1 MAIEIEASSR
11 NDGARSRHLEVVS
24 MHLRTV
30 RFAGSP
36 EDLGRAIS
44 AFEQVSAPVRRQPG
58 CAAVALLADRQAG
71 KGVVAS
77 YWETEEAMNASEEAA
92 ASARAKTAAEHGLQ
106 VVDVERYEVT
116 LLERRHPLKAGTFAR
131 LISAQVAPDQVDH
144 TQREVR
150 ERALPIITVQK
161 GFRSVVT
168 AINRKNGK
176 LLAGSTWETAAD
188 REASNAPL
196 ASIRQQVIGA
206 GSSIEVE
213 NYEVA
218 FAEIRVAAGTGS

>member
-1 MAIEIEASSR
+1 
-11 NDGARSRHLEVVS
+11 

-30 RFAGSP
+30 RFAGNP
-36 EDLGRAIS
+36 EDLEKAIS
-44 AFEQVSAPVRRQPG
+44 AFEQVSAPVRQLPR
-58 CAAVALLADRQAG
+58 CAAVGLLADRQAG
-71 KGVVAS
+71 KAVVAS
-77 YWETEEAMNASEEAA
+77 YWETEEAMNASEDAA
-92 ASARAKTAAEHGLQ
+92 AGARAKTAAEHGLR

-116 LLERRHPLKAGTFAR
+116 LLERRHPLKAGTFGR
-131 LISAQVAPDQVDH
+131 LISGQGTPDRIDQA
-144 TQREVR
+144 QREVR

-168 AINRKNGK
+168 AINRQNGRF
-176 LLAGSTWETAAD
+176 LAGSSWETAAD

-196 ASIRQQVIGA
+196 ASIRQQVIGT